1 MPSSR
6 LLLPAVLLDHV
17 GQLYNELAL
26 LVLLTRLKSM
36 FVFPAWERET
46 WGEGVTPVTDLEL
59 SCSNHRR
66 CPPRRVDLQQMS
78 LHSTYKTAVYISY
91 SILGLGLSLLS
102 MEAVSGHLSA
112 GLSPLQ
118 VRSRRWPRSWR
129 DTLGLGCLGR
139 ICWWVRRGWRGELCS
154 GHRSRFCG
162 SQADTVGTSWTP
174 SSAPSPG
181 PAPRAGWSPWP
192 AAGQTLKQIVSPDPP
207 HNSHLGIFIWEK
219 KGFYMFF
226 PTFSPVFF

>member
-1 MPSSR
+1 MRRRCNTSNWPRVVLQQSQKMSATACR
-6 LLLPAVLLDHV
+6 PAV
-17 GQLYNELAL
+17 N
-26 LVLLTRLKSM
+26 VLTFNIQDCCL
-36 FVFPAWERET
+36 
-46 WGEGVTPVTDLEL
+46 
-59 SCSNHRR
+59 
-66 CPPRRVDLQQMS
+66 
-78 LHSTYKTAVYISY
+78 Y

-192 AAGQTLKQIVSPDPP
+192 AAGQTLKQIVSSDPP
-207 HNSHLGIFIWEK
+207 HNKQHEIFNWEK
-219 KGFYMFF
+219 KRFWYVF
-226 PTFSPVFF
+226 PNF